1 MADADGRRSTTPG
14 ARRALLARL
23 LSSLGLLALG
33 STLVTFLVG
42 TPRHAAAKAALGV
55 AALLAG
61 LALSGPGGAR
71 RFLSGRAA
79 RFGVFTAAS
88 TALLVAALAIAA
100 WIAQRRPVA
109 WDLTRDRIHTLSDD
123 TVRTLRALPG
133 DVRVLAFY
141 RQDEPAHGEARAL
154 LSRYAALS
162 PRFRFEMVDPYRSP
176 ELVRLHRVSD
186 AGPRTVAAL
195 GGEEVRVAEPTEEAL
210 TNALVRLSHPGR
222 RVLYFTQGHG
232 EPALLDPGRQGT
244 SIAVRALEAEGLAV
258 SPLSLPEKG
267 EVPADA
273 AAVLV
278 AGPRRR
284 FLDAE
289 VAALGRYVERGGHLG
304 VFLEPEASAGLDG
317 LLRELSIEAGDD
329 LVVDPD
335 PASRVVG
342 GSPVTPVL
350 KTSSVHPVGASVA
363 QTGVVF
369 PTARSLVALAGGR
382 LRPAPV
388 ALSAPTA
395 WAETDLSSLY
405 GKGARQDD
413 GEKVGPIP
421 LAMAVE
427 WRAEGP
433 PAREGRAF
441 VAGDADFFTNGY
453 QQMLGNLDFFL
464 SAASWLAER
473 DDRLVIR
480 ARGREASRL
489 LLTEGQATTLKV
501 LAVDVLPLLLLAAG
515 LAVWLARRAR

>member
-1 MADADGRRSTTPG
+1 MADGSGRGATTPG

-23 LSSLGLLALG
+23 LSALGLLALG

-42 TPRHAAAKAALGV
+42 TPHHAAAKAGAGL

-71 RFLSGRAA
+71 RYLSGRAA
-79 RFGVFTAAS
+79 RFGILTVVT
-88 TALLVAALAIAA
+88 TLLLVAALAVAA
-100 WIAQRRPVA
+100 WIAQRRPLA
-109 WDLTRDRIHTLSDD
+109 WDLTRDRIHTLSED
-123 TVRTLRALPG
+123 TARTVAALPAEA
-133 DVRVLAFY
+133 RVLAFY
-141 RQDEPAHGEARAL
+141 RSDEPGHAEARAL

-162 PRFRFEMVDPYRSP
+162 PRFRFEMVDAYRNP
-176 ELVRLHRVSD
+176 ELVRRHRVSD
-186 AGPRTVAAL
+186 AGPRVVVSL
-195 GGEEVRVAEPTEEAL
+195 GPEEARLAEPTEEAL

-232 EPALLDPGRQGT
+232 EPAPLDPGRQGT

-258 SPLSLPEKG
+258 SPLSLPERG
-267 EVPADA
+267 EVPPDA

-284 FLDAE
+284 FLDGE
-289 VAALGRYVERGGHLG
+289 VAALGRYLERGGHLG
-304 VFLEPEASAGLDG
+304 LFLEPEASAGLDG
-317 LLRELSIEAGDD
+317 LLRELGIEAADD

-335 PASRVVG
+335 PSSRVVG

-350 KTSSVHPVGASVA
+350 KTSSVHPVGAAVA

-369 PTARSLVALAGGR
+369 PTARSLVALAGAR
-382 LRPAPV
+382 LRPVPV

-413 GEKVGPIP
+413 GEKVGPFP

-427 WRAEGP
+427 WRVEGP

-441 VAGDADFFTNGY
+441 VTGDADFFTNGY

-489 LLTEGQATTLKV
+489 LLTEGQASTLKV
-501 LAVDVLPLLLLAAG
+501 LAVDLLPLVLLGAG
-515 LAVWLARRAR
+515 LAVWLVRRAR

>member
-1 MADADGRRSTTPG
+1 MADRAGRGAASPG
-14 ARRALLARL
+14 ARRALFARL
-23 LSSLGLLALG
+23 LSALGLLALG

-42 TPRHAAAKAALGV
+42 TPQHVAAKAGAGL

-71 RFLSGRAA
+71 RFLSGRAT
-79 RFGVFTAAS
+79 RFGIFTGVS
-88 TALLVAALAIAA
+88 TLLLVAALAVAA

-109 WDLTRDRIHTLSDD
+109 WDLTRDRLHTLSDD
-123 TVRTLRALPG
+123 TLRTVRALPG
-133 DVRVLAFY
+133 DAVVLAFY
-141 RQDEPAHGEARAL
+141 RQDEPGHAEARAL
-154 LSRYAALS
+154 LSRYAGLS

-176 ELVRLHRVSD
+176 ELVRRHRVSD
-186 AGPRTVAAL
+186 AGPRLVVRL
-195 GGEEVRVAEPTEEAL
+195 GGEEARVAEPTEEAL

-232 EPALLDPGRQGT
+232 EPAPLDPSRSGT

-258 SPLSLPEKG
+258 SPLSLAEKG
-267 EVPADA
+267 DVPADA

-278 AGPRRR
+278 AGARRR
-284 FLDAE
+284 FLDGE
-289 VAALGRYVERGGHLG
+289 VAALGRFVERGGHLG
-304 VFLEPEASAGLDG
+304 LFLEPEASAGLDG
-317 LLRELSIEAGDD
+317 LLRALGVEAGDD

-335 PASRVVG
+335 PSSRVVG
-342 GSPVTPVL
+342 GSPLTPIL
-350 KTSSVHPVGASVA
+350 KTSSAHPVGASVA
-363 QTGVVF
+363 QAGVVF
-369 PTARSLVALAGGR
+369 PTARSLVALAGGP
-382 LRPAPV
+382 LRPVPV

-395 WAETDLSSLY
+395 WAETDLSSLR

-427 WRAEGP
+427 WRVEGP

-473 DDRLVIR
+473 DDRIVIR

-489 LLTEGQATTLKV
+489 LLTEGQAATLRV
-501 LAVDVLPLLLLAAG
+501 LAVDVLPLLLLGAG
-515 LAVWLARRAR
+515 LTVWLARRAR